1 MKFLKNIIFIKFLFI
16 LIIFTLD
23 RVSKTYVLNIF
34 NETQFNEIYLSEF
47 INIYLIWNE
56 GIAFGLLNFEDRF
69 FYNLITFLIIIIS
82 LFLVIY

>member
-23 RVSKTYVLNIF
+23 RVSKTYILNIF

-56 GIAFGLLNFEDRF
+56 D
-69 FYNLITFLIIIIS
+69 
-82 LFLVIY
+82 LVEKEID